1 MIFALPYMFS
11 NLLQV
16 FYGSADLFVVGQFGH
31 TFDVSGVSIGS
42 QTMALITNLVL
53 GLTTGVTVLLGQY
66 LGSKSYRDLSKTIGG
81 AIVLFLIIAL
91 GLTFVM
97 LSFNNEIT
105 LLMNTPKEA
114 IEATKSYLSI
124 CSAGIIFIVGY
135 NVVSSILRGL
145 GDSKTPL
152 LFVFIACMIN
162 IVVDFVLVGYFHMGA
177 KGAAIATVSAQGFS
191 FLFALVYLFKK
202 GIGYSFYK
210 EDICFSKYIQK
221 IMQIGFPLGLQ
232 SVLVNI
238 SFLIITIIANQMG
251 LIASAS
257 LGVVEKLMGFLMLP
271 AIALG
276 SALASL
282 IALNVGA
289 KQ

>member
-1 MIFALPYMFS
+1 MFS

-42 QTMALITNLVL
+42 QAMALITNLVL

-114 IEATKSYLSI
+114 IEAITGGKIKDGDVVVIRYEGPKGGPGMREMLNPTAVIAGMGLKVALITDGRFSGATRGACIGHVSPEAMAGGPIAYLEDGDIIDIDIPNRKLNVLISDEEMAKRKANWVKPEPKVKTGYLSR
-124 CSAGIIFIVGY
+124 Y
-135 NVVSSILRGL
+135 
-145 GDSKTPL
+145 
-152 LFVFIACMIN
+152 
-162 IVVDFVLVGYFHMGA
+162 A
-177 KGAAIATVSAQGFS
+177 KLT
-191 FLFALVYLFKK
+191 
-202 GIGYSFYK
+202 
-210 EDICFSKYIQK
+210 
-221 IMQIGFPLGLQ
+221 
-232 SVLVNI
+232 
-238 SFLIITIIANQMG
+238 T
-251 LIASAS
+251 SAS
-257 LGVVEKLMGFLMLP
+257 T
-271 AIALG
+271 
-276 SALASL
+276 
-282 IALNVGA
+282 GA
-289 KQ
+289 VLE

>member
-42 QTMALITNLVL
+42 QAMALITNLVL

-191 FLFALVYLFKK
+191 FLFALVYLCKN

-221 IMQIGFPLGLQ
+221 IMQIAFPLGLQ